1 MKLKRFLLLLTIAAL
16 MVSAVACISDET
28 DSSDDS
34 SSSSPAP
41 VKVELTLSDSELTL
55 DVGQTHTVTATVTGT
70 DEAVTWTSSAE
81 SVATVANGLVTA
93 VAKGTATIT
102 AKVKDVEKTV
112 AVTVKNVSGLSLEAN
127 QFTLNSL
134 IWTDKNNVP
143 HGETTAQIKPILS
156 VNGAITDGGEYTYE
170 STNENVATVSADG
183 VITGVGIGSAAIEVK
198 CVYDGETFTAQAVVT
213 VSKLEVSSDEA
224 FTFGGDKSEWVIDV
238 ERFGLTAED
247 VVGIYLEN
255 GEDYVQTDAETGEI
269 IYDGNKAKVITD
281 GINIDDKTEPD
292 TVIVETDNMKF
303 SIRIAYVSASNVEFV
318 SETSPMTIGST
329 KEFKLYA
336 FGIEVSESAEWS
348 VDKDN
353 IATVQDGVLT
363 AVNYGTVKVTA
374 KVYGYT
380 YTTTQVIVKQR
391 TPANKLEDVSV
402 HNWVTGEDRYGY
414 KQVIHGDYIPGDW
427 FTLKFTPAEDLK
439 RSMFFLY
446 YGLNNVEKQEEKPAK
461 FPNGCAYVF
470 AGTDSFSGNMFND
483 SSFVILDSEGRQ
495 VGSLKDG
502 TGADVYKAGE
512 TYTVF
517 AQIPDDGTLDHD
529 FYFIFA
535 EEAHLDANAVMGGVL
550 CWRDM
555 LKNLSVNVT
564 VSGVDGFAYNGETR
578 RNQVTLDKKVT
589 INASDLANATAEN
602 PYTVDLAA
610 LGVTGEVVK
619 ATVDGFTVP
628 VILTDSNGENYHFY
642 GSPVFMVDANGKP
655 VVTDGKLTVLNNV
668 YTFAGTNGSKTFT
681 IETED
686 TKYTLEL
693 EIVPTDEKFNG
704 STGLIPGLADTILLS
719 TDKMISEIAANRQ
732 FISFDIYSDNFSDGN
747 YFYLQVGARH
757 IGIKNNCADIISTW
771 DTTRQNM
778 ITKDFIRVFD
788 SEGNL
793 VYDTVKWGGNKMF
806 GTAENKM
813 QSGKWYKVVI
823 DMEGRAWGDDTCNQ
837 NFSSAHVMGKT
848 VGMNTYFNN
857 VKTFSKA
864 EFEGITIDKTEETL
878 AESRTLQI
886 TASLSELLS
895 GMKVEWYSDDE
906 DIATVDQNGLVTA
919 VSMGDVKINAT
930 VNGKT
935 VSCLIHVKPI
945 IAPEDETEELVSSDN
960 FKSWLPGTFDV
971 PRTDWGD
978 PTSGNLNPAY
988 IPGEDFNG
996 FNMLKVCIKIK
1007 ENAASGYLHIY
1018 EYATR
1023 NNELWG
1029 DSLPIA
1035 RWTVVGKDAYAP
1047 GKHYSYNYPAATF
1060 EHLCIV
1066 DKTTGIRYIESAVE
1080 WIPGHEYELYITVGE
1095 NSSISFWYT
1104 SSMYYGTDNQGTFAY
1119 FYKPEYALNVL
1130 DNIEFVKFY
1139 GAVKKGTEKTLA
1151 VDPEEASVEEGKT
1164 LTLKAIMSVPGEVE
1178 WVSSNPEIA
1187 TVDQNGLVT
1196 ALAKGTVTIT
1206 AKAFGLEA
1214 TSTITVT
1221 DKQPLAVTDEKKLT
1235 TPIGTWLPGTFDVGL
1250 KNNDFNTNTNLNP
1263 AYIPGED
1270 FAGCDVLVAVITI
1283 KEGATMGY
1291 LHINE
1296 YVGTNET
1303 KWVPTAR
1310 RSVSIGKDF
1319 YGTDKIFTDT
1329 GSIVDF
1335 APAHNYKELLIV
1347 DTTDNTTYSESFV
1360 EWTAGHTYKLYIA
1373 VAEGN
1378 SVAFWATSTNV
1389 LDGVGPINKW
1399 FLPEYELDVLENIE
1413 FVEFY
1418 GAKAV

>member
-1 MKLKRFLLLLTIAAL
+1 MKLKRFLLLLTVAAL
-16 MVSAVACISDET
+16 MVSAVACIGDTT

-34 SSSSPAP
+34 SSSNPAP
-41 VKVELTLSDSELTL
+41 VKVELTLSESELTL

-70 DEAVTWTSSAE
+70 DEAVAWSSSAE

-112 AVTVKNVSGLSLEAN
+112 AVTVKNVSGLSLESN

-134 IWTDKNNVP
+134 TWKDKDNVSY
-143 HGETTAQIKPILS
+143 GVTTAQIKPILS
-156 VNGAITDGGEYTYE
+156 VNGAIADGGEYTYR
-170 STNENVATVSADG
+170 SANENVATVSADG

-198 CVYDGETFTAQAVVT
+198 CVYDGEEFSEQAAVT
-213 VSKLEVSSDEA
+213 VKKLEVNSKEA

-247 VVGIYLEN
+247 VVAIYLES

-281 GINIDDKTEPD
+281 GINIDEKTEPD
-292 TVIVETDNMKF
+292 TVIVETDNMLF
-303 SIRIAYVSASNVEFV
+303 SIRIAYVSANNVEFV

-348 VDKDN
+348 VDKDFV
-353 IATVQDGVLT
+353 ATVQDGVLT

-380 YTTTQVIVKQR
+380 YTTTQVVVKQR
-391 TPANKLEDVSV
+391 TPATAMENVSV
-402 HNWVTGEDRYGY
+402 HNYTTGEDRYGY

-446 YGLNNVEKQEEKPAK
+446 YGLNNIETQDEKTAA
-461 FPNGCAYVF
+461 FPKGCAYVF
-470 AGTDSFSGNMFND
+470 AGTESFGGNMFND
-483 SSFVILDSEGRQ
+483 SSFVVLDSEGRQ
-495 VGSLKDG
+495 VGSLNDG
-502 TGADVYKAGE
+502 TGAGVYKAGE

-517 AQIPDDGTLDHD
+517 AQVPDDGSLDHD

-535 EEAHLDANAVMGGVL
+535 EEAYLDENAIMGGVL

-555 LKNLSVNVT
+555 LRNLSVSVA
-564 VSGVDGFAYNGETR
+564 VSDVNGFAYSGETR
-578 RNQVTLDKKVT
+578 INEVALEDKLT
-589 INASDLANATAEN
+589 INAKDLATNNTID
-602 PYTVDLAA
+602 VAA
-610 LGVTGEVVK
+610 LGITGEIVK
-619 ATVDGFTVP
+619 ATVDGFAVP
-628 VILTDSNGENYHFY
+628 VMLTDGEGRNYAFY

-668 YTFAGTNGSKTFT
+668 YTFAGTNGFKTLT
-681 IETED
+681 IETDD
-686 TKYTLEL
+686 TRYTLKL
-693 EIVPTDEKFNG
+693 SIVPENEKFNG
-704 STGLIPGLADTILLS
+704 ATAIIPGLADTILLS
-719 TDKMISEIAANRQ
+719 TDKMISEIGAGRQ
-732 FISFDIYSDNFSDGN
+732 FVSFDIYSDNFGDGT
-747 YFYLQVGARH
+747 YFYMQIGARH
-757 IGIKNNCADIISTW
+757 IGIMNNCANIISTW
-771 DTTRQNM
+771 DSARKDM
-778 ITKDFIRVFD
+778 ITKDFIRVLD

-806 GTAENKM
+806 GTTENKM
-813 QSGKWYKVVI
+813 QSGNWYKVII
-823 DMEGRAWGDDTCNQ
+823 DMEGRAWDDNTCNQ
-837 NFSSAHVMGKT
+837 YFSYSHVMGKT
-848 VGMNTYFNN
+848 VGMNMYFNN

-864 EFEGITIDKTEETL
+864 EFEGIVIDKEEETL
-878 AESRTLQI
+878 AEGRTLQI
-886 TASLSELLS
+886 TATLSELLS
-895 GMKVEWYSDDE
+895 GMNVEWTSENE

-935 VSCLIHVKPI
+935 VSCLIHVKPV
-945 IAPEDETEELVSSDN
+945 IAPEDGTEEVVSSDN
-960 FKSWLPGTFDV
+960 LVSWLPGTFDNGV
-971 PRTDWGD
+971 EG
-978 PTSGNLNPAY
+978 SNKNLNPAY
-988 IPGEDFNG
+988 VPGEDFNG

-1007 ENAASGYLHIY
+1007 ESAISGYLHIY
-1018 EYATR
+1018 EYKTR
-1023 NNELWG
+1023 DTSKWTP
-1029 DSLPIA
+1029 DIA
-1035 RWTVVGKDAYAP
+1035 RWTVVGKDGYAM
-1047 GKHYSYNYPAATF
+1047 GRHYDFNFPAANF
-1060 EHLCIV
+1060 EHLRIV
-1066 DKTTGIRYIESAVE
+1066 DKTTGTQYVESAVE
-1080 WIPGHEYELYITVGE
+1080 WIPGHEYEIYVTVGE
-1095 NSSISFWYT
+1095 NSSIGFWY
-1104 SSMYYGTDNQGTFAY
+1104 SSTMYGSNGQGIFTNAFDASYG
-1119 FYKPEYALNVL
+1119 LNVL

-1139 GAVKKGTEKTLA
+1139 GAVKKGTVKTLA
-1151 VDPEEASVEEGKT
+1151 IDPEEASVEEGKT
-1164 LTLKAIMSVPGEVE
+1164 LTLKAIKSFPGEVE

-1187 TVDQNGLVT
+1187 TVDQNGVVT
-1196 ALAKGTVTIT
+1196 ALAKGTAIIT

-1235 TPIGTWLPGTFDVGL
+1235 TGITTWLPGAFVESVAGSAG
-1250 KNNDFNTNTNLNP
+1250 NVNP
-1263 AYIPGED
+1263 AYVPGED
-1270 FAGCDVLVAVITI
+1270 FAGCDVLEVVITI
-1283 KEGATMGY
+1283 KEGSTMGY

-1296 YVGTNET
+1296 YVGTNVEA
-1303 KWVPTAR
+1303 WVPTAR

-1319 YGTDKIFTDT
+1319 YGTDKVFTDT

-1335 APAHNYKELLIV
+1335 APAYNYKELLIV
-1347 DTTDNTTYSESFV
+1347 DTTDNKTYSESFV

-1378 SVAFWATSTNV
+1378 SVGFWVTTTNV
-1389 LDGVGPINKW
+1389 HSEGVGPISKW
-1399 FLPEYELDVLENIE
+1399 NFPDYTLNALANIE